1 MKANGWEKKKPECHQ
16 VASRCVLSCWYL
28 CFVFMKTFFKFKKPY
43 QAEKADNRLVGD
55 ELFSFPDCI
64 VSVSGVTCSHDHHS
78 SASRGKPHPPDG
90 RRAGEAGGG

>member
-55 ELFSFPDCI
+55 ELFSFPDCYFLI
-64 VSVSGVTCSHDHHS
+64 SCFKSYDSAEKKSVKASHVMFVFQ
-78 SASRGKPHPPDG
+78 R
-90 RRAGEAGGG
+90 